1 VEMEK
6 KLKEVRERAGLTQ
19 EQVAQ
24 AVMVSRQTISNWE
37 NGRSLPDIIS
47 IIKLSDLYGIS
58 VDELLKDDQK
68 MQKKIEQDATVAKT
82 NRGVILITAAIT
94 LLSLVVYLVSIFVG
108 DPLLDFCENAIR
120 WVLFA
125 VGVVFAVTYLI
136 NLNKNN
142 RFEFI
147 KGVFTMKKLQ
157 IMSIIFLLLGIWFCL
172 APIGLSS
179 KLDELASIVSVVL
192 GLICGVTSLFL
203 KNK

>member
-203 KNK
+203 KDK

>member
-1 VEMEK
+1 MEIEK

-24 AVMVSRQTISNWE
+24 SVMVSRQTISNWE

-82 NRGVILITAAIT
+82 NKGVILIIAAIT
-94 LLSLVVYLVSIFVG
+94 LLSLAVYLVSIFVG
-108 DPLLDFCENAIR
+108 DPLRDFCENAIR

-147 KGVFTMKKLQ
+147 KGVFTVKKLQ
-157 IMSIIFLLLGIWFCL
+157 IISIILLLLAIWFCL
-172 APIGLSS
+172 APIGQHS
-179 KLDELASIVSVVL
+179 KLDELASIVSAAL

-203 KNK
+203 KDR

>member
-1 VEMEK
+1 MEIEK

-24 AVMVSRQTISNWE
+24 SVMVSRQTISNWE

-94 LLSLVVYLVSIFVG
+94 LLSLAVYLVSIFVG
-108 DPLLDFCENAIR
+108 NPLRDFCENAIR

-147 KGVFTMKKLQ
+147 KGVFTVKKLQ
-157 IMSIIFLLLGIWFCL
+157 IMSIILLLLAIWFCL
-172 APIGLSS
+172 APIGQHS
-179 KLDELASIVSVVL
+179 KLDELASIVSAAL

-203 KNK
+203 KDR

>member
-1 VEMEK
+1 MEIEK

-24 AVMVSRQTISNWE
+24 SVMVSRQTISNWE

-94 LLSLVVYLVSIFVG
+94 LLSLAVYLVSIFVG
-108 DPLLDFCENAIR
+108 DPLRDFCENAIR

-147 KGVFTMKKLQ
+147 KGVFTVKKLQ
-157 IMSIIFLLLGIWFCL
+157 IMSIILLLLAIWFCL
-172 APIGLSS
+172 APIGQHS
-179 KLDELASIVSVVL
+179 KLDELASIISAAL

-203 KNK
+203 KDR

>member
-1 VEMEK
+1 MEIEK

-24 AVMVSRQTISNWE
+24 SVMVSRQTISNWE

-94 LLSLVVYLVSIFVG
+94 LLSLAVYLVSIFVG
-108 DPLLDFCENAIR
+108 DPLRDFCENAIR

-147 KGVFTMKKLQ
+147 KGVFTVKKLQ
-157 IMSIIFLLLGIWFCL
+157 IMSIILLLLAIWFCL
-172 APIGLSS
+172 APIGQHS
-179 KLDELASIVSVVL
+179 KLDELASIVSAAL

-203 KNK
+203 KDR

>member
-1 VEMEK
+1 MEIEK

-24 AVMVSRQTISNWE
+24 SVMVSRQTISNWE

-82 NRGVILITAAIT
+82 NKGVILIIAAIT
-94 LLSLVVYLVSIFVG
+94 LLSLAVYLVSVFVG
-108 DPLLDFCENAIR
+108 DPLRDFCENAIR

-125 VGVVFAVTYLI
+125 VGAVFAVTYLI

-147 KGVFTMKKLQ
+147 KGVFTVKKLQ
-157 IMSIIFLLLGIWFCL
+157 ILSIILLLLAIWFCL
-172 APIGLSS
+172 IPIGQHS
-179 KLDELASIVSVVL
+179 KLDELASIVSAAL

-203 KNK
+203 KDR